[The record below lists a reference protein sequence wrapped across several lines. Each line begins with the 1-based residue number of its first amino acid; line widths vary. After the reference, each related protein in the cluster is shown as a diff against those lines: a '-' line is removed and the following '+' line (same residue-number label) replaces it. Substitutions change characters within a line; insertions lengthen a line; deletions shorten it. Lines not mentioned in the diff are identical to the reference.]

1 MPEAD
6 KQRQGPGR
14 RTRAGLR
21 KLIFALIE
29 FRIEG
34 IEVFAVKFILDDAE
48 RFSETLEVNDFTFP
62 KETDGS
68 GNIRILYGP

>member
-14 RTRAGLR
+14 RTRADLR

-34 IEVFAVKFILDDAE
+34 IEIFAVKFILDDTE

-68 GNIRILYGP
+68 GNIRILDGP